1 MKYTKLSAAAA
12 LAAGSALILSACAPG
27 GGNAGDSSSNSA
39 SGASQGGDSG
49 AGNVVEGD
57 KGQKL
62 TAEASGPE
70 MADLGDVETQDGSI
84 AYSVGA
90 DDFLSYNGL
99 QSNTC
104 LLYTSPSPRD

>member
-27 GGNAGDSSSNSA
+27 GGNAGDSSSNG

-49 AGNVVEGD
+49 AGNVIEGD

-62 TAEASGPE
+62 TAEASGPGL
-70 MADLGDVETQDGSI
+70 ADLGDVETQDGSI
-84 AYSVGA
+84 A
-90 DDFLSYNGL
+90 LSL
-99 QSNTC
+99 IHI
-104 LLYTSPSPRD
+104 